1 MRCNPREVAL
11 SSALRD
17 NSSSKFQCATLLKF
31 GTHYYREPPAP
42 AGGGSTA
49 IMMLPRFYDN
59 LSSYLKPNKVLFI
72 FGSRQ
77 AGKTTLLKKFL
88 SENKDKFRYKLDS
101 GDDINLHAVLGSS
114 DFKKIIEYTKDYDL
128 IAIDEAQKIKGIGQ
142 GLKIMVDQ
150 VPNLKAIV
158 TGSSSFELAGQIG
171 EPLTG
176 RKITLALY
184 PLSQIE
190 MGNIYNDYELKS
202 RLDEYLIY
210 GAYPEVL
217 TNEFINDKKRI
228 LEELVGSYLL
238 KDILE
243 LEKVKSSKL
252 LLDLL
257 RLLAFQIGSEVS
269 LSELGKQLGIGGKTV
284 ARYLDLFEKSF
295 VIVNIR
301 GFSRNLRKEITR
313 KSKYYFLDNGIRN
326 AIIANFNP
334 LEIRDDIGK
343 LWENFLVVERI
354 KKQSYHQ
361 IYANNYFW
369 RTWNQKEIDWVEE
382 RDGKLFGYEFKWKS
396 KPLKAATAWSE
407 NYPDASLEIIDKE
420 NYLEFVR

>member
-1 MRCNPREVAL
+1 
-11 SSALRD
+11 
-17 NSSSKFQCATLLKF
+17 
-31 GTHYYREPPAP
+31 
-42 AGGGSTA
+42 
-49 IMMLPRFYDN
+49 MMLPRFYDN

-72 FGSRQ
+72 LGSRQ

-114 DFKKIIEYTKDYDL
+114 DFKKIIEYTKGYDL

-202 RLDEYLIY
+202 RLDDYLIY

-269 LSELGKQLGIGGKTV
+269 LSELGKQLGIDGKTV

-295 VIVNIR
+295 VIINIR
-301 GFSRNLRKEITR
+301 GFSRNLRKEITK

>member
-1 MRCNPREVAL
+1 
-11 SSALRD
+11 
-17 NSSSKFQCATLLKF
+17 
-31 GTHYYREPPAP
+31 
-42 AGGGSTA
+42 
-49 IMMLPRFYDN
+49 MMLPRFYDN

-114 DFKKIIEYTKDYDL
+114 DFKKIIEYTKGYDL

-202 RLDEYLIY
+202 RLDDYLIY

-269 LSELGKQLGIGGKTV
+269 LSELGKQLRIDGKTV

-295 VIVNIR
+295 VIINIR
-301 GFSRNLRKEITR
+301 GFSRNLRKEITK

-420 NYLEFVR
+420 NYLEFIK

>member
-1 MRCNPREVAL
+1 
-11 SSALRD
+11 
-17 NSSSKFQCATLLKF
+17 
-31 GTHYYREPPAP
+31 
-42 AGGGSTA
+42 
-49 IMMLPRFYDN
+49 MLPRFYDN

-114 DFKKIIEYTKDYDL
+114 DFKKIIEYAKGYDL
-128 IAIDEAQKIKGIGQ
+128 IAIDEAQRIKGIGQ

-150 VPNLKAIV
+150 VPNLKIIV

-190 MGNIYNDYELKS
+190 MGKIYNDYELKS
-202 RLDEYLIY
+202 RLDDYLIY

-217 TNEFINDKKRI
+217 TSEVLNDKKRI

-269 LSELGKQLGIGGKTV
+269 LSELGKQLGIEGKTV

-295 VIVNIR
+295 VIINIR
-301 GFSRNLRKEITR
+301 GFSRNLRKEITK

-361 IYANNYFW
+361 IYSNNYFW

-396 KPLKAATAWSE
+396 KPLKAAAAWTE

>member
-1 MRCNPREVAL
+1 
-11 SSALRD
+11 
-17 NSSSKFQCATLLKF
+17 
-31 GTHYYREPPAP
+31 
-42 AGGGSTA
+42 
-49 IMMLPRFYDN
+49 MLTRFYDN

-114 DFKKIIEYTKDYDL
+114 DFKKIIEYAKGYDL
-128 IAIDEAQKIKGIGQ
+128 IAIDEAQRIKGIGQ

-150 VPNLKAIV
+150 VPNLKIIV

-202 RLDEYLIY
+202 RLDDYLIY

-269 LSELGKQLGIGGKTV
+269 LSELGKQLGIEGKTV

-295 VIVNIR
+295 VIINIR
-301 GFSRNLRKEITR
+301 GFSRNLRKEITK

-361 IYANNYFW
+361 IYSNNYFW

-396 KPLKAATAWSE
+396 KPLKAAAAWTE